1 MSATRTSPPHTTALQ
16 EAPAASED
24 RLVREHLALVHYAVA
39 EVANRVPRHVGR
51 DDLLSAAMLG
61 LAQAARSWDAARGI
75 AFDRF
80 AMIRIRGAL
89 LDELRGRDW
98 ASRSVR
104 ARSRQLDAAT
114 DRVTAREGG
123 TPSREAVAAEL
134 GISAAELTALHHD
147 LHRATVLN
155 IEAVALEGTID
166 DLLPDATDS
175 PEEQLLARERTAYL
189 IDAIVALPDR
199 LRHVVVEYFFEERQM
214 QDIAADLGVTESRVS
229 QMRGEALAL
238 LTAGVTSQ
246 LEPGRLAGEP
256 RSGRV
261 ASRKAAY
268 YARVAA
274 ASSAGQRLDASPP
287 SVQERV
293 ARLSA

>member
-1 MSATRTSPPHTTALQ
+1 MIATRTSLPHTTVLD
-16 EAPAASED
+16 EATAETED
-24 RLVREHLALVHYAVA
+24 RLVRDHLALVHYAVA

-61 LAQAARSWDAARGI
+61 LAQAARTWDSTRGI

-123 TPSREAVAAEL
+123 TPSCDAVAEEL
-134 GISAAELTALHHD
+134 GISPAELTALRHD

-155 IEAVALEGTID
+155 IEAVAAEGTID

-189 IDAIVALPDR
+189 LDAIVALPER

-214 QDIAADLGVTESRVS
+214 QDIAAELGVTESRVS

-238 LTAGVTSQ
+238 LSCGVRSQ
-246 LEPGRLAGEP
+246 LEPEGLADEP
-256 RSGRV
+256 RTGRV
-261 ASRKAAY
+261 ASRKATY

-274 ASSAGQRLDASPP
+274 ASNARQRLDAAPP
-287 SVQERV
+287 TVQQRV